1 MMAGFLDRFF
11 GTQRTT
17 GSKDDAKSRLKVVLM
32 HDQVDLTPAQ
42 MEAMKTELLA
52 VIARYA
58 DIDRDHM
65 ELRLER
71 VDNRISVV
79 SSVPVRRITGRMATA
94 H

>member
-11 GTQRTT
+11 GTPKSA
-17 GSKDDAKSRLKVVLM
+17 GSKEDAKSRLKLVLM

-52 VIARYA
+52 VVARYA
-58 DIDRDHM
+58 DVDREHV

-79 SSVPVRRITGRMATA
+79 STVPVRRVTGRLA
-94 H
+94 HAG